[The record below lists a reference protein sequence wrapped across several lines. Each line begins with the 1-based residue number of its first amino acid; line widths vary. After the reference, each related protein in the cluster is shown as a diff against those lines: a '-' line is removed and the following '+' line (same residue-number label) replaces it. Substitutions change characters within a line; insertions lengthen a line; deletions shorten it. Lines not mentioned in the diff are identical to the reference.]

1 MCFWTP
7 ELLEADSEEAEPS
20 YDYDA
25 YYHSPLR
32 RLGQSADYYYYYADE
47 LYPYLDTL
55 DTPAY
60 PRLEERQAGARDPVI
75 NPLAAMVAPLAA
87 LALIGDLY
95 ISVKKATM
103 TIKFLSMSCINVP
116 SI

>member
-7 ELLEADSEEAEPS
+7 ELLEADSVEAEPS

-32 RLGQSADYYYYYADE
+32 RLGQTADYYYYYADE

-55 DTPAY
+55 DTPTY

-87 LALIGDLY
+87 LALIGDKIL
-95 ISVKKATM
+95 V
-103 TIKFLSMSCINVP
+103 L
-116 SI
+116 